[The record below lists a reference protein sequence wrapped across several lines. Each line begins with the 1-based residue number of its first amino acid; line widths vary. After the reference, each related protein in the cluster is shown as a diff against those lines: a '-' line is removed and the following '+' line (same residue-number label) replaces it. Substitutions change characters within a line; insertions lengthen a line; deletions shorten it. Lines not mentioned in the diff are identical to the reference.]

1 VLSDFK
7 DEQAVQFLTG
17 GASKKWY
24 WAQTEVGH
32 LGVGPMLHGQIHFG
46 TKIITL
52 HFMVRN
58 QMRKLALVCTKAK

>member
-1 VLSDFK
+1 MSK
-7 DEQAVQFLTG
+7 VQFLTG

-32 LGVGPMLHGQIHFG
+32 LGVILMLHGQIQILVLKLLPF
-46 TKIITL
+46 IL
-52 HFMVRN
+52 VRN

>member
-1 VLSDFK
+1 MSK
-7 DEQAVQFLTG
+7 VQFLTG

-32 LGVGPMLHGQIHFG
+32 LGVGPNVAWADPNFG
-46 TKIITL
+46 TQIITL